1 MLLSTTPK
9 SFLPIKGY
17 IFERK
22 DIIKTGGGIAV
33 YIKVGITYLRQKYLE
48 YDEIEAIWLEIL
60 VEKENSFIIGI
71 MYSLPENIK
80 TLTQKFKQ
88 TLANI
93 LISLPNKETVILG
106 DLNCNYLDNKNN
118 LLIKDLFKLRGYKET
133 IKTATW
139 IAKDSST
146 FIDVILTN
154 PPHNVINANSIISSL
169 SDHNVIKWVNKLN
182 NIKLNPRTIKCR
194 DCKNYD

>member
-1 MLLSTTPK
+1 MSTTPK

-22 DIIKTGGGIAV
+22 DIIKTRGGIAV

-80 TLTQKFKQ
+80 SLTQKFKQ

-93 LISLPNKETVILG
+93 LISLSNKETVILG

-182 NIKLNPRTIKCR
+182 NIRLNPRTIKCR

>member
-1 MLLSTTPK
+1 MSTTPK

-154 PPHNVINANSIISSL
+154 PPHNMINANSIISSL

>member
-1 MLLSTTPK
+1 
-9 SFLPIKGY
+9 
-17 IFERK
+17 
-22 DIIKTGGGIAV
+22 
-33 YIKVGITYLRQKYLE
+33 
-48 YDEIEAIWLEIL
+48 
-60 VEKENSFIIGI
+60 

-88 TLANI
+88 TLANV

-106 DLNCNYLDNKNN
+106 DLNCNYLDNNNN

-154 PPHNVINANSIISSL
+154 PPHNMINANSIISSL

-194 DCKNYD
+194 DYKNYD

>member
-1 MLLSTTPK
+1 MSTTPK

-106 DLNCNYLDNKNN
+106 DLNCNYLDNNNN

-154 PPHNVINANSIISSL
+154 PQHNVINANSIVSSL

-194 DCKNYD
+194 DYKNYD

>member
-1 MLLSTTPK
+1 
-9 SFLPIKGY
+9 
-17 IFERK
+17 
-22 DIIKTGGGIAV
+22 
-33 YIKVGITYLRQKYLE
+33 
-48 YDEIEAIWLEIL
+48 
-60 VEKENSFIIGI
+60 

-88 TLANI
+88 TLANV

-106 DLNCNYLDNKNN
+106 DLNCNYLDNNNN

-154 PPHNVINANSIISSL
+154 PQHNVINANSIVSSL

-194 DCKNYD
+194 DYKNYD

>member
-1 MLLSTTPK
+1 MSTTPK

-60 VEKENSFIIGI
+60 VEKENSFIIRI

-80 TLTQKFKQ
+80 SLTQKFKQ

-93 LISLPNKETVILG
+93 LISLSNKETVILG

-182 NIKLNPRTIKCR
+182 NIRLNPRTIKCR

>member
-1 MLLSTTPK
+1 MSTTPK

-22 DIIKTGGGIAV
+22 DIIKPGGGIAV

-80 TLTQKFKQ
+80 SLTQKFKQ

-146 FIDVILTN
+146 FIDVILTI

>member
-1 MLLSTTPK
+1 MSTTPK

-60 VEKENSFIIGI
+60 VEKENPFIIGI

-154 PPHNVINANSIISSL
+154 PPHNMINANSIISSL

-194 DCKNYD
+194 DYKNYD

>member
-1 MLLSTTPK
+1 MSTTPK

-154 PPHNVINANSIISSL
+154 PPHNVINANSIVSSL

>member
-1 MLLSTTPK
+1 MSTTPK

-154 PPHNVINANSIISSL
+154 PQHNVINVNSIVSSL

-194 DCKNYD
+194 DYKNYD

>member
-1 MLLSTTPK
+1 MSTTPK

-60 VEKENSFIIGI
+60 VEKENSFIIRI

-80 TLTQKFKQ
+80 SLTQKFKQ

-182 NIKLNPRTIKCR
+182 NIRLNPRTIKCR

>member
-1 MLLSTTPK
+1 MSTTTK

-80 TLTQKFKQ
+80 SLTQKFKQ

-93 LISLPNKETVILG
+93 LISLSNKETVILG

-182 NIKLNPRTIKCR
+182 NIRLNPRTIKCR

>member
-1 MLLSTTPK
+1 MSTTPK

-80 TLTQKFKQ
+80 SLTQKFKQ

>member
-1 MLLSTTPK
+1 MSTTPK

-154 PPHNVINANSIISSL
+154 PQHNVINVNSIVSSL

-182 NIKLNPRTIKCR
+182 NIRLNPRTIKCR

>member
-1 MLLSTTPK
+1 MSTTPK

-154 PPHNVINANSIISSL
+154 PPHNMINANSIISSL

-194 DCKNYD
+194 DYKNYD

>member
-1 MLLSTTPK
+1 MSTTPK

-80 TLTQKFKQ
+80 SLTQKFKQ

-93 LISLPNKETVILG
+93 LISLSNKQTVILG

-182 NIKLNPRTIKCR
+182 NIRLNPRTIKCR

>member
-1 MLLSTTPK
+1 MSTTPK

-22 DIIKTGGGIAV
+22 NIIKTGGGIAV

-48 YDEIEAIWLEIL
+48 YDEIKAIWLEIL

-154 PPHNVINANSIISSL
+154 PPHNMINANSIISSL

-194 DCKNYD
+194 DYKNYD

>member
-1 MLLSTTPK
+1 MSTTPK

-154 PPHNVINANSIISSL
+154 PPHNMINTNSIISSL

-194 DCKNYD
+194 DYKNYD

>member
-1 MLLSTTPK
+1 MSTTPK

-80 TLTQKFKQ
+80 SLTQKFKQ

-93 LISLPNKETVILG
+93 LISLSNKETVILG

-182 NIKLNPRTIKCR
+182 NIRLNPRTIKCR

>member
-1 MLLSTTPK
+1 MSTTPK

-88 TLANI
+88 TLANV

-106 DLNCNYLDNKNN
+106 DLNCNYLDNNNN

-154 PPHNVINANSIISSL
+154 PPHNMINANSIISSL

-194 DCKNYD
+194 DYKNYD

>member
-1 MLLSTTPK
+1 MSTTPK

-106 DLNCNYLDNKNN
+106 DLNCNYLDNNNN

-154 PPHNVINANSIISSL
+154 PPHNMINPNSIISSL

>member
-1 MLLSTTPK
+1 MSTTPK

-154 PPHNVINANSIISSL
+154 PQHNVINVNSIVSSL

>member
-1 MLLSTTPK
+1 
-9 SFLPIKGY
+9 
-17 IFERK
+17 
-22 DIIKTGGGIAV
+22 
-33 YIKVGITYLRQKYLE
+33 
-48 YDEIEAIWLEIL
+48 
-60 VEKENSFIIGI
+60 

-154 PPHNVINANSIISSL
+154 PPHNVTNANSIISSL
-169 SDHNVIKWVNKLN
+169 SDHNVI
-182 NIKLNPRTIKCR
+182 
-194 DCKNYD
+194 

>member
-1 MLLSTTPK
+1 MSTTPK

-48 YDEIEAIWLEIL
+48 YDEIKAIWLEIL

-118 LLIKDLFKLRGYKET
+118 LLIKDLFRLRGYKET

-154 PPHNVINANSIISSL
+154 PPHNMINTNSIISSL

-194 DCKNYD
+194 DYKNYD

>member
-1 MLLSTTPK
+1 MSTTPK

-48 YDEIEAIWLEIL
+48 YDEIKAIWLEIL

-154 PPHNVINANSIISSL
+154 PQHNVINVNSIVSSL